1 MHSIIYFWFI
11 TVVTFTAISVRD
23 VLSERSSYI
32 SNIKISI
39 RLKTKS
45 PVKRVNIWGRKCKA
59 AILVFLLINTC
70 KITIRRHFIS
80 FQYQSYIDYTNTLPS
95 IAKPDVFGMHENA
108 EITKDQGE
116 TNCLFHSILLT
127 QVSSI
132 RNEFIILI
140 LSNDTWLIIIIYLN
154 KSFAIT
160 SSSKIS
166 TFNFICVSVVFIFLI
181 FLLVS
186 RLIVINYLYWWRF

>member
-160 SSSKIS
+160 CSSKIS